1 MTLKLSEN
9 ALRVLEARYL
19 RRDAQRRI
27 VETPEQLFERVA
39 RAIAHAEL
47 LLGNARQAAYWQDE
61 FYKLLVSLEFI
72 PNSPT
77 LMNAGVP
84 LGQLS
89 ACFVL
94 PVEDTMEGIFEAIK
108 QMALVQRTGGGTGF
122 SFSKLRPKGD
132 VVASTGGEASGP
144 VSFMKI
150 FDCVTEY
157 IKQGGK
163 RRGANMGVLRVDHPD
178 ILELITAKLDGTSL
192 QNFNISIGVTD
203 AFLKAVQQDQRYDL
217 IHPGTGKPVSQLRAK
232 QVFDTIVE
240 AAWRV
245 GDPGLLFLDTINR
258 ANPTPHLGSI
268 EATNPCVT
276 GDTWVH
282 TNKGPRQV
290 QNLLHTPFTAVVHG
304 KEYRATAF
312 RCTGEKPV
320 FRIKTDRGFSL
331 RLTASHQV
339 KVERWRRRS
348 RGGSY
353 WVEIEWRET
362 KDLRP
367 GDRIVLH
374 NHRGYTWDGEGTF
387 MEGWLVGQ
395 MVGDGGYNPEKY
407 RDYIRFW
414 GDTKAY
420 MAEIATS
427 AIRHLPYRVR
437 ADFTGRKF
445 GADAGTLTVAAT
457 ALDQLA
463 KRYITPA
470 NKGLLP
476 AIEEASSDFYCGF
489 LRGLFD
495 TDGSVQRSKEKGL
508 SVRLTQSALE
518 RLRVVQRMLA
528 RLGILSTIY
537 RNRKPRKLTM
547 LPDGKGGRKLYLAQ
561 NFYELVI
568 TKDNIVEFDR
578 RVGFSD
584 PAKQEA
590 LKEALRSLSRGPSHE
605 RFTAQVTAVLPDGVE
620 DVYDCTV
627 EEVHAFDANG
637 IVAHNCGEVPLLPY
651 EACNLGSINLAR
663 MVLEHNGHVEVD
675 WVKLLDTVRKAVRFL
690 DDVIEVNKYPVPEI
704 EHMTRGNRKIGLGI
718 MGFAELL
725 IRLNISYDSD
735 EAVGLAERIMH
746 AIASEALKV
755 SQELAK
761 ERGVFPNW
769 KGSIYESRG
778 IKVRNATCTAI
789 APTGTLS
796 ILANTSASI
805 EPLFALAYQRKH
817 VLGDQTLRE
826 INPIFLEY
834 LQRYGLNVEEIVEK
848 ILEKGR
854 LKDIE
859 KVPEGFRRL
868 FTTALEIPPERHLQ
882 IQAAFQRHVDNSVSK
897 TINLP
902 QDATPQD
909 VARAYWQAWELGLKG
924 ITIYRYGSKSA
935 QVLELGV
942 DEKAHHYDHAS
953 KCDPEEC
960 RV

>member
-1 MTLKLSEN
+1 MRTLKLSEN

-19 RRDAQRRI
+19 RRDTQRRI

-203 AFLKAVQQDQRYDL
+203 AFLKAVRQDQRYDL
-217 IHPGTGKPVSQLRAK
+217 IHPGTGKPVGQLRAK

-268 EATNPCVT
+268 EATNPC
-276 GDTWVH
+276 
-282 TNKGPRQV
+282 
-290 QNLLHTPFTAVVHG
+290 
-304 KEYRATAF
+304 
-312 RCTGEKPV
+312 GE
-320 FRIKTDRGFSL
+320 I
-331 RLTASHQV
+331 
-339 KVERWRRRS
+339 
-348 RGGSY
+348 
-353 WVEIEWRET
+353 
-362 KDLRP
+362 
-367 GDRIVLH
+367 
-374 NHRGYTWDGEGTF
+374 
-387 MEGWLVGQ
+387 
-395 MVGDGGYNPEKY
+395 
-407 RDYIRFW
+407 
-414 GDTKAY
+414 
-420 MAEIATS
+420 
-427 AIRHLPYRVR
+427 
-437 ADFTGRKF
+437 
-445 GADAGTLTVAAT
+445 
-457 ALDQLA
+457 
-463 KRYITPA
+463 
-470 NKGLLP
+470 
-476 AIEEASSDFYCGF
+476 
-489 LRGLFD
+489 
-495 TDGSVQRSKEKGL
+495 
-508 SVRLTQSALE
+508 
-518 RLRVVQRMLA
+518 
-528 RLGILSTIY
+528 
-537 RNRKPRKLTM
+537 
-547 LPDGKGGRKLYLAQ
+547 
-561 NFYELVI
+561 
-568 TKDNIVEFDR
+568 
-578 RVGFSD
+578 
-584 PAKQEA
+584 
-590 LKEALRSLSRGPSHE
+590 
-605 RFTAQVTAVLPDGVE
+605 
-620 DVYDCTV
+620 
-627 EEVHAFDANG
+627 
-637 IVAHNCGEVPLLPY
+637 PLLPY
-651 EACNLGSINLAR
+651 ESCNLGSINLAR
-663 MVLEHNGHVEVD
+663 MVREYNDHVEVD
-675 WVKLLDTVRKAVRFL
+675 WVKLLDTVRKAIRFL

-704 EHMTRGNRKIGLGI
+704 ERMTRGNRKIGLGI

-725 IRLNISYDSD
+725 IRLNISYDSE

-755 SQELAK
+755 AQELAE

-769 KGSIYESRG
+769 KGSIYETRG

-859 KVPEGFRRL
+859 KVPEGLKRL

-909 VARAYWQAWELGLKG
+909 VARAYWRAWELGLKG
-924 ITIYRYGSKSA
+924 ITIYRYGSKST

-942 DEKAHHYDHAS
+942 NEKAHHYDHAS